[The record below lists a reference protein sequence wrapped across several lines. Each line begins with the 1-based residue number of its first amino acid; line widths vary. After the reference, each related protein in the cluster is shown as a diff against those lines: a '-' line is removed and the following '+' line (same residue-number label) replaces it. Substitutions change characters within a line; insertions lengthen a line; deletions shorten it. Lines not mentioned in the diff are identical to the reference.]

1 MAHEIDT
8 TVNANGAAVYANV
21 AAWHG
26 LGTVLDHPF
35 TSAEALEIAGLDFT
49 VEKRP
54 LFTFGAEG
62 ADNLVQLDDFFA
74 TVRTD
79 TGAALGVVGPKYE
92 VFQNRDA
99 FKSFDG
105 ILKDHGAFYET
116 AGCLRD
122 GRQVFIS
129 AKLPDSFKITEAK
142 GDVIETYLLGFNA
155 HDGSGAIWYLPTHV
169 RPVCANTVGA
179 ALGFGF
185 SVAKEKLAK
194 GRALRVLHTKNASDR
209 IKRANEIFEA
219 AQKRTVQVVENA
231 RRLATITAT
240 DRVVKAALNA
250 ALDEFAPKEPEE
262 KEKVA
267 AAGRTLL
274 NAIIKKQE
282 RREGKR
288 DEIGQA
294 ILKLIAGEYDIVG
307 KNAWAVYNG
316 VTEYADHGVKYK
328 GVHATENRFQSIV
341 NGRVDDF
348 KGDLMNA
355 IVEASALKA
364 A

>member
-35 TSAEALEIAGLDFT
+35 TSAEALAIAGLDFT

-62 ADNLVQLDDFFA
+62 AEDLLQLEEHFA

-79 TGAALGVVGPKYE
+79 TSAALGVVGPKYE
-92 VFQNRDA
+92 IFQNRDA
-99 FKSFDG
+99 FASFDG
-105 ILKDHGAFYET
+105 ILKDHGAVYET
-116 AGCLRD
+116 AGALRG
-122 GRQVFIS
+122 GRQVFIA
-129 AKLPDSFKITEAK
+129 AKLPESFQITKAK
-142 GDVIETYLLGFNA
+142 GDKIETYLLGFNA
-155 HDGSGAIWYLPTHV
+155 HDCSGAIWYVPTNV

-185 SVAKEKLAK
+185 SVAKEKLAQ

-219 AQKRTVQVVENA
+219 AQKRTLATVENA
-231 RRLATITAT
+231 RRLASIPVNE
-240 DRVVKAALNA
+240 RIVKAALHA
-250 ALDEFAPKEPEE
+250 ALAEFGPKEPEANE
-262 KEKVA
+262 KQAASGKV
-267 AAGRTLL
+267 LL
-274 NAIIKKQE
+274 DAILRAQE
-282 RREGKR
+282 QREQKR
-288 DEIGQA
+288 DVIGKA
-294 ILKLIAGEYDIVG
+294 ILKLVVGEYELVG

-316 VTEYADHGVKYK
+316 VTEYADHGIRYK
-328 GVHATENRFQSIV
+328 GEHAAENRFQSIIG
-341 NGRVDDF
+341 GRVDDF
-348 KGDLMNA
+348 KGDLVSA
-355 IVEASALKA
+355 IVKASGLRA